1 MDETHFFSRVEN
13 VPAGTLLIEFLGQ
26 AGFWIRG
33 QNVSFLIDPC
43 LSNYVVESGAG
54 DANQFA
60 RQFPPPELPSAFQG
74 VSLIFVTHNHADHCD
89 PLTILPILEGNPQAQ
104 VICPDDCAR
113 MLIAAGAESTRIFFP
128 GVGSW
133 RSLPNL
139 EYAVIPSAHYA
150 REMDPMTGKDH
161 FVGYAL
167 RVNGVTLY
175 HSGDTIL
182 VPEMIEMLRNASPDY
197 DIVCLPVNGRDA
209 RREKL
214 GIIGNLNAQE
224 ALDLTQK
231 VTANVLLPMHNDL
244 FAVNHVDPGVLESLA
259 DRTTP
264 RQRIHWLQPGEIFWY
279 VK

>member
-1 MDETHFFSRVEN
+1 
-13 VPAGTLLIEFLGQ
+13 
-26 AGFWIRG
+26 
-33 QNVSFLIDPC
+33 
-43 LSNYVVESGAG
+43 
-54 DANQFA
+54 
-60 RQFPPPELPSAFQG
+60 
-74 VSLIFVTHNHADHCD
+74 
-89 PLTILPILEGNPQAQ
+89 
-104 VICPDDCAR
+104 
-113 MLIAAGAESTRIFFP
+113 
-128 GVGSW
+128 
-133 RSLPNL
+133 
-139 EYAVIPSAHYA
+139 
-150 REMDPMTGKDH
+150 MTGKDH

-259 DRTTP
+259 DRTAP